1 MKRNYKILNYKEGMF
16 ITKPCIVRG
25 MPSNVYHSMPA
36 LSNSGLKMLLDCPA
50 KYYYKYLSGEY
61 EYKEKPSFKIGKA
74 AHMYLLEGRKEF
86 EKVYWHN
93 PYSEFKKD
101 ELVKKLQELGY
112 DDSIKRFLVTD
123 LMEMLLDKEGIKPKA
138 IHLTKSELNQV
149 ICMARNAM
157 ADKRTAN
164 ALSQK
169 GESELS
175 IFWQDEKTGVWLKC
189 RPDFLP
195 YDCKNVPDYKT
206 AESAKPET
214 FYSSFIKY
222 GYHVQAAMYRMGIK
236 AVTGID
242 VDNFF
247 FLVQEKEPPYISQI
261 FNPDLD
267 GIIAWG
273 EKAIYNAIEKYK
285 ECESTG
291 IWNTYSDRIIELRI
305 EPAPDDLLGTYD
317 KELGIIYAPKWID
330 TELLKYEV

>member
-1 MKRNYKILNYKEGMF
+1 MKRNYKILNYKEGME
-16 ITKPCIVRG
+16 IKKPCIVRG
-25 MPSNVYHSMPA
+25 MPSEVYHSMPA
-36 LSNSGLKMLLDCPA
+36 LSNSGLKTLLDCPA

-112 DDSIKRFLVTD
+112 DDSIKKFLVTD
-123 LMEMLLDKEGIKPKA
+123 LMEMLLDKEGIEPKA

-149 ICMARNAM
+149 VCMTRNALN
-157 ADKRTAN
+157 DKRAKN

-169 GESELS
+169 GEPELS

-195 YDCKNVPDYKT
+195 YDCNIVPDYKT
-206 AESAKPET
+206 AESVRPEE
-214 FYSSFIKY
+214 FYKSFIKY
-222 GYHVQAAMYRMGIK
+222 GYYIQAAMYRMGIK
-236 AVTGID
+236 AVTGVD
-242 VDNFF
+242 VDSFF
-247 FLVQEKEPPYISQI
+247 FIAQEKEPPYITQ
-261 FNPDLD
+261 FYNPRQEDF
-267 GIIAWG
+267 ITWG
-273 EKAIYNAIEKYK
+273 EKKIYAAIEKYK

>member
-1 MKRNYKILNYKEGMF
+1 
-16 ITKPCIVRG
+16 
-25 MPSNVYHSMPA
+25 
-36 LSNSGLKMLLDCPA
+36 
-50 KYYYKYLSGEY
+50 
-61 EYKEKPSFKIGKA
+61 
-74 AHMYLLEGRKEF
+74 
-86 EKVYWHN
+86 
-93 PYSEFKKD
+93 
-101 ELVKKLQELGY
+101 
-112 DDSIKRFLVTD
+112 
-123 LMEMLLDKEGIKPKA
+123 
-138 IHLTKSELNQV
+138 
-149 ICMARNAM
+149 
-157 ADKRTAN
+157 
-164 ALSQK
+164 
-169 GESELS
+169 
-175 IFWQDEKTGVWLKC
+175 
-189 RPDFLP
+189 LP